1 MPLLSIRTNI
11 NLNDLNSLASLAS
24 KTTANALGKP
34 ESYVMV
40 AVEDQLTM
48 LFAGSDEPTAYLE
61 LKSISL
67 PESETKTLSSVLC
80 QLINEQLDIEK
91 NRIYIEFSN
100 AERHMWGWNGSTF

>member
-11 NLNDLNSLASLAS
+11 SLSDRSSLASLAS

-67 PESETKTLSSVLC
+67 PESETKTLSSALC

>member
-1 MPLLSIRTNI
+1 MPLLSIKTNI
-11 NLNDLNSLASLAS
+11 SLSDRNSLASLAS

-34 ESYVMV
+34 ENYVMV